1 MRVNAL
7 IDLYKDTLMNEKTR
21 KILTVERIVEILGT
35 VEMIFDKKRSIH
47 SGNGKR
53 IYRIQCPS

>member
-35 VEMIFDKKRSIH
+35 VEMIFDKKKEHPFR
-47 SGNGKR
+47 KWKT
-53 IYRIQCPS
+53 YL